1 MNKLKVGLTLLLMMS
16 VLGSVVYW
24 YVNSG
29 QEEDMERVAI
39 VQRGYNYGK
48 GVITK
53 MFHYKGHSVHV
64 SYKINGVVYEY
75 VGGWDDS
82 KGLNTGDSISFKYA
96 ISDPSMIITEIENEY
111 KQH

>member
-1 MNKLKVGLTLLLMMS
+1 MNKLKVGLTFVIMMG
-16 VLGSVVYW
+16 VLISIVYL

-29 QEEDMERVAI
+29 EEEDKERITI
-39 VQRGYNYGK
+39 VQRGYKYGK

-53 MFHYKGHSVHV
+53 MFHYKGHSVYV
-64 SYKINGVVYEY
+64 SYKINGVAYEY

-96 ISDPSMIITEIENEY
+96 ISNPSMIITEVENEY
-111 KQH
+111 KQR

>member
-1 MNKLKVGLTLLLMMS
+1 MMG
-16 VLGSVVYW
+16 VLISIVYL

-29 QEEDMERVAI
+29 EEEDKERITI
-39 VQRGYNYGK
+39 VQRGYKYGK

-53 MFHYKGHSVHV
+53 MFHYKGHSVYV
-64 SYKINGVVYEY
+64 SYKINGVAYEY

-96 ISDPSMIITEIENEY
+96 ISNPSMIITEVENEY
-111 KQH
+111 KQR

>member
-1 MNKLKVGLTLLLMMS
+1 MNKLKVGLTFVIMMG
-16 VLGSVVYW
+16 VLISIVYL

-29 QEEDMERVAI
+29 EEEDKERITI
-39 VQRGYNYGK
+39 VQRGYKYGK

-53 MFHYKGHSVHV
+53 MFHYKGHSVYV

>member
-1 MNKLKVGLTLLLMMS
+1 MMG
-16 VLGSVVYW
+16 VLISIVYL

-29 QEEDMERVAI
+29 EEEDKERITI
-39 VQRGYNYGK
+39 VQRGYKYGK

-53 MFHYKGHSVHV
+53 MFHYKGHSVYV
-64 SYKINGVVYEY
+64 SYKINGVAYEY

-96 ISDPSMIITEIENEY
+96 INNPSMIITEVENEY
-111 KQH
+111 KER